1 MLTPCY
7 FFFVSSVAMDRFAS
21 ARDDKAFLPLRTP
34 CQRGE
39 AISNIT

>member
-1 MLTPCY
+1 MLTPYY
-7 FFFVSSVAMDRFAS
+7 FVFESSVAMDRFTS
-21 ARDDKAFLPLRTP
+21 ARDNKAFLSLWTP